1 MDFYLVQFHFTMKL
15 YKKPLI
21 LYNIFDLLKIR
32 LREVNMKKKIA
43 VVFTGGTISM
53 KVDERLA
60 AAIPALS
67 SEEIMSMVTNID
79 RFANIEIVDF
89 GKFPGPH
96 MTPDRILKLSK
107 LVKALIARV
116 DIDGVVIT
124 HGTDSLEET
133 AYFLDLNIEPGKP
146 IVMVAA
152 MRNSSELGYDG
163 PSNLSSAICTAISK
177 DSMHKGVLIVM
188 NNEVNAARE
197 TTKSHT
203 LSLDTFKS
211 LEFGPLGIV
220 DNDRVIFY
228 RNILSHE
235 HIETEFIEPKVA
247 LIKTCVGSDSDY
259 IHFCIENGYKGFV
272 IEAMGRGNIPQEMIE
287 GIKRAIDVK
296 LPVIIVSRCAM
307 GRVLYTYG
315 YEGGGKHLRQLG
327 AIFGGN
333 LNGQKA
339 RIKLM
344 LLLGAKTDVKGIKI
358 AFEQNDYDFES
369 V

>member
-1 MDFYLVQFHFTMKL
+1 
-15 YKKPLI
+15 
-21 LYNIFDLLKIR
+21 
-32 LREVNMKKKIA
+32 MKKRIA
-43 VVFTGGTISM
+43 VIFTGGTISM

-79 RFANIEIVDF
+79 RIADIEVITF
-89 GKFPGPH
+89 GSYPGPH
-96 MTPDRILKLSK
+96 MTPEHIWELST
-107 LVKALIARV
+107 LVKNTISRD

-133 AYFLDLNIEPGKP
+133 AYFLDLNINCEKP
-146 IVMVAA
+146 IVFVAA

-163 PSNLSSAICTAISK
+163 PSNLSSAICTATSEDAK
-177 DSMHKGVLIVM
+177 NKGVLIVL
-188 NNEVNAARE
+188 NNEVNSARE

-220 DNDRVIFY
+220 DNDEVIFY
-228 RNILSHE
+228 RNIIKHD
-235 HIETEFIEPKVA
+235 HIETDNYEKKVA
-247 LIKTCVGSDSDY
+247 LIKACVGIDSDY
-259 IHFCIENGYKGFV
+259 MDYALAHGTKGFI
-272 IEAMGRGNIPQEMIE
+272 IEAMGRGNVPPDLVPGIANAIQKGIP
-287 GIKRAIDVK
+287 V
-296 LPVIIVSRCAM
+296 VIVSRCPM
-307 GRVLYTYG
+307 GRVLDSYG
-315 YEGGGKHLRQLG
+315 YKGGGKDLRNLG

-344 LLLGAKTDVKGIKI
+344 LALGKTNSYAEIKQM
-358 AFEQNDYDFES
+358 FEIGAYK
-369 V
+369 